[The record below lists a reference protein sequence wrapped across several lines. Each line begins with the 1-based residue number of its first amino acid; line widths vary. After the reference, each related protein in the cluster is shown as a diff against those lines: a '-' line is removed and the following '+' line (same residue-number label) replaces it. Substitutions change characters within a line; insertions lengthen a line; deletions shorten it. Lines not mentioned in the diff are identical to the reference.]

1 MSTLWVL
8 GGLNVDQVLAVPRIP
23 RTGETVVADEPRARE
38 TFGGKGG
45 NQAVAAALAGAR
57 VRALGALGDDTAGRR
72 YVERLR
78 GFGIDVGGVRVDR
91 DLPTG
96 RAVVAVDP
104 EGENAIV
111 VAPGANT
118 GDAVDVAALRDA
130 QPGDVLLVS
139 LEVRP
144 DVVERAV
151 AAVAD
156 LDVRVVVNAAPFARL
171 PQHVIDRCDPVVV
184 NQAEAMALADAGLL
198 PPSLLV
204 TFGERGVAW
213 NGIETP
219 AAPAS
224 VVVDTTGAGDAF
236 VGTLAG
242 RLAVGD
248 PEEEALDAA
257 LRAAAGCVAR
267 EGAQPPA

>member
-8 GGLNVDQVLAVPRIP
+8 GGLTIDEVLPVPRIP
-23 RTGETVVADEPRARE
+23 RPGETVVADEPHPRE
-38 TFGGKGG
+38 AFGGKGG

-57 VRALGALGDDTAGRR
+57 VRVLGAVGDDAPGRR

-78 GFGIDVGGVRVDR
+78 GLGIDVEGVRVDP

-96 RAVVAVDP
+96 RARVAVDP
-104 EGENAIV
+104 QGENAV
-111 VAPGANT
+111 VVVPGANT
-118 GDAVDVAALRDA
+118 GDALDVAALRGA

-139 LEVRP
+139 LEVAP
-144 DVVERAV
+144 GAVTRAV

-156 LDVRVVVNAAPFARL
+156 LDVRVIVNAAPFVRL
-171 PQHVIDRCDPVVV
+171 PQHVLDRCDPVVV
-184 NQAEAMALADAGLL
+184 DQAEAMALADAGLL

-224 VVVDTTGAGDAF
+224 AVVDATGAGDAF

-242 RLAVGD
+242 RLAAGD
-248 PEEEALDAA
+248 PQEEALDAA
-257 LRAAAGCVAR
+257 LRAAAACVAR
-267 EGAQPPA
+267 EGALPTP